1 MNNLALLIP
10 RDSLHFDIDFEF
22 SNKENKTA
30 NQIVYEHFL
39 LYIKQLKINEIKRE
53 EKNKKINVKPII
65 LNENVL

>member
-22 SNKENKTA
+22 SNIENKTA
-30 NQIVYEHFL
+30 KQIVYEHFL

>member
-30 NQIVYEHFL
+30 NQIIYEHFL
-39 LYIKQLKINEIKRE
+39 LYIKQLKIEDLKNE
-53 EKNKKINVKPII
+53 EKNKK
-65 LNENVL
+65 NECETDNFEE